1 MILAY
6 FDSQTLLQS
15 IAGMLLSILLL
26 SWLLK
31 RFRQPYFVAYILAGI
46 LLGPHCLKLFT
57 DVHTI
62 AQIGSLG
69 LIIQMFFIG
78 AEIEVPSLIKNIKTL
93 TIGTA
98 VQLLL
103 SMAFILLVGSQLE
116 WSSAKIVLFGFIVS
130 LSSSAIILEYLHK
143 NKEIHTRLG
152 TITTGILILQDFLI
166 VPMIMVL
173 NFLGKGESDPSAL
186 IIGSIVTI
194 LFVLFLRNVVL
205 KKSIRLPFAADFQP
219 DHELQVFIGL
229 SLCFGFAWIT
239 SLLHLSAAL
248 GAMFAGM
255 TISQTRST
263 RWLDR
268 SLVPFRI
275 FFLSLFFFSVGLQI
289 DVHFVSDNFSLIMT
303 LVLSILLINSGINTL
318 VFRLLRE
325 TWKNSVY
332 AGALLSQIGE
342 FSLILCIVAKE
353 LKLVDDFSFQLT
365 LAVISITMLLTS
377 AWIGIIRA
385 FLFRGPGEAT
395 ATDVAEE
402 NLHAKL

>member
-1 MILAY
+1 
-6 FDSQTLLQS
+6 
-15 IAGMLLSILLL
+15 MLLSILLL